1 MGKESRLQQECI
13 KYLKS
18 EGIYHINIHGGGWA
32 AKGSPD
38 LIACV
43 NGCFVA
49 FELKVDQND
58 EQSDQRIHEKR
69 ILRNGGK
76 HYAPRS
82 LQEFVEI
89 IRKIQD
95 GTGV

>member
-1 MGKESRLQQECI
+1 MQQECI

-43 NGCFVA
+43 NGYFVA
-49 FELKVDQND
+49 FEFKVDQND

-69 ILRNGGK
+69 ILRNGGM
-76 HYAPRS
+76 HYSPRS
-82 LQEFVEI
+82 LQEFVVML
-89 IRKIQD
+89 RTIQD
-95 GTGV
+95 SNRCMK